1 MEIKTEDYDAV
12 NAVYVF
18 RDEFSESLADTRSQ
32 IYWEIVGDPLS
43 ADEDDQIRPDRL
55 LDLYIEIQIEAEIEH
70 QETGKNFDDCL
81 DGLLSKAHHKSAETS
96 LSAAWASILK
106 AQFHYYN
113 GQMHLALRE
122 LIRANFCFGV
132 YIGNYNFSFQYKNVQ
147 SNSGYTHWYEGS
159 KENIKILKY
168 YLDNIGEFKSKK
180 DAVGKIEKS
189 GITRLKFDQIEYRLK
204 GNVIEKLE
212 KLEKKI
218 QTFENNH
225 NQSNDF

>member
-55 LDLYIEIQIEAEIEH
+55 LNLYIEIQIEAEIEH

-132 YIGNYNFSFQYKNVQ
+132 YIGNYNFSFQYKKSQKN
-147 SNSGYTHWYEGS
+147 NGNNRWIKEGRTDIR
-159 KENIKILKY
+159 IKIIEY
-168 YLDNIGEFKSKK
+168 YLDHKSEFKGHGGKAKAAEHIQKLPWSNSEYFTIYDLIKGKDLYSKLK
-180 DAVGKIEKS
+180 NLKS
-189 GITRLKFDQIEYRLK
+189 
-204 GNVIEKLE
+204 KLE
-212 KLEKKI
+212 
-218 QTFENNH
+218 
-225 NQSNDF
+225 